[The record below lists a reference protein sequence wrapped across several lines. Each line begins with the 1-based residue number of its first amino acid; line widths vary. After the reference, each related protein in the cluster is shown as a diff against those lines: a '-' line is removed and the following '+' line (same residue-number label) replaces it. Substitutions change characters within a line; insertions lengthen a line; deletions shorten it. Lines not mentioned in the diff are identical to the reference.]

1 MGRTAAKSKVQ
12 VQVPSSGERPP
23 LMKAADIAREAQ
35 SSIRWAYALMGSG
48 LLPVVTIGGLKRVMR
63 ADWDA
68 YLERSREQY
77 L

>member
-1 MGRTAAKSKVQ
+1 MGRTAAKSKVATMQ
-12 VQVPSSGERPP
+12 VSGERPP